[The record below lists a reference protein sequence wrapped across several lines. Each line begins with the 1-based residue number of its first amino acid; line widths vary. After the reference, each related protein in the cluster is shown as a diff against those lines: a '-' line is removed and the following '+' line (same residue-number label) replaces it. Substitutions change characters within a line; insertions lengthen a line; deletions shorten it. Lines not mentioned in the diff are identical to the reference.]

1 MQSFPSSH
9 SSPSSPSTEPDLT
22 GVACPHCRARRGLAI
37 ALRVELETESAL
49 YIASCAACQRLF
61 RVEPGGSQQLGEVS
75 LNALAA
81 KRVRCPACRSLGYA
95 VCLDLPLEV
104 AESYAVLTCR
114 DCRCTFRADTAA
126 G

>member
-1 MQSFPSSH
+1 MQSPE
-9 SSPSSPSTEPDLT
+9 SSPSPRPPPSTEPDLT

-37 ALRVELETESAL
+37 ALRAELETESAL
-49 YIASCAACQRLF
+49 YIASCAACRRLF
-61 RVEPGGSQQLGEVS
+61 RVEPGGSQRLGEAS
-75 LNALAA
+75 LNALALQ
-81 KRVRCPACRSLGYA
+81 RVRCPACRSLGYA
-95 VCLDLPLEV
+95 VCLDLPGEV